1 MKLHFRLVPTLV
13 MAQPHHAPQLSTCPP
28 PGRLRLYLLSHPTCF
43 QSAQLSS
50 TASKGHQ
57 TDGQHISPAVPLPTD
72 LPSTQGT
79 RSRSPWEAAPPPSP
93 VQGWVHSGHS
103 VNPHSKPCFGRRGAV
118 LVPPATPLLGLLSGP
133 STYSEPAAWPPC
145 PDCLPGPLATCL
157 PGGGL
162 QILIFLFQ
170 MKKRRFK
177 EKGLSTGGAPPP
189 QPGNY
194 LSGCILQAGG
204 GLIGKPRVT
213 LGHMGESSRRGPKV

>member
-1 MKLHFRLVPTLV
+1 MG
-13 MAQPHHAPQLSTCPP
+13 QPHRAPQLSTCPP
-28 PGRLRLYLLSHPTCF
+28 SGRLRLYLLSHPTCF
-43 QSAQLSS
+43 QSARLSS

-57 TDGQHISPAVPLPTD
+57 ID
-72 LPSTQGT
+72 
-79 RSRSPWEAAPPPSP
+79 
-93 VQGWVHSGHS
+93 
-103 VNPHSKPCFGRRGAV
+103 KPCFGRRGAV

-145 PDCLPGPLATCL
+145 PDCLPGPPASCL

-177 EKGLSTGGAPPP
+177 EKGLSTGEAACQGAPPTRRP
-189 QPGNY
+189 PPPPPRPGNY
-194 LSGCILQAGG
+194 LSGCILQARG

-213 LGHMGESSRRGPKV
+213 LGHMGESSRRGSKV